1 MLVSVSFIF
10 RRLCYVFWGLIL
22 INDVAIAQ
30 NSKKIAVYVTGE
42 AEAGYKKVIGSKI
55 VTFITKSD
63 EYSAVERTSDFLSEL
78 AKEQEYQM
86 SGAVIDNQIVKLGQQ
101 FGVRY
106 VLVADVSEIF
116 ESIFI
121 SARMI
126 DVQTGQITNSAETDA
141 KVESLDA
148 LTILTE
154 KVIIRLLYSDSK
166 DDVEVIGPFDTA
178 KSLWSLT
185 SLREGYRIATRDEV
199 VEYIKKQQLLGETVY
214 LPVYVDLSFDS
225 DILDDYYKQVYYYRS
240 RPPQTEYE
248 THTYIVNNIKGT
260 IIKSTDLFTSIIASY
275 CDDELY
281 FMLYEDWNYPE
292 SRTTSGCRTEGLEY
306 FGHDDIVPSGF
317 VYLVKR

>member
-10 RRLCYVFWGLIL
+10 RRLCYVFLGLIL

-78 AKEQEYQM
+78 TKEQEYQM
-86 SGAVIDNQIVKLGQQ
+86 SGAVKDNQIVKLGQQ

-116 ESIFI
+116 ESLFI

-126 DVQTGQITNSAETDA
+126 DVQTGQITNSAEADA

-148 LTILTE
+148 LTILSE
-154 KVIIRLLYSDSK
+154 KIIISLLYSGSK
-166 DDVEVIGPFDTA
+166 DDIEVIGAFDTA
-178 KSLWSLT
+178 ETLWNLT
-185 SLREGYRIATRDEV
+185 SLKEGYRIATKDEA

-214 LPVYVDLSFDS
+214 LPVYVDLSFDT
-225 DILDDYYKQVYYYRS
+225 DFLKDDFKLVYYYKKT
-240 RPPQTEYE
+240 PPETMEMSHYYE
-248 THTYIVNNIKGT
+248 VNKIQGT
-260 IIKSTDLFTSIIASY
+260 IVISTNSFTSIMASY
-275 CDDELY
+275 CDDEWFSRFY
-281 FMLYEDWNYPE
+281 DEFNYPE
-292 SRTTSGCRTEGLEY
+292 SRTESGCRTEGLEY
-306 FGHDDIVPSGF
+306 FGRHDMIPPGY
-317 VYLVKR
+317 VYLIKQ